1 MALNWT
7 YNASEYK
14 ENDFSPIPAGD
25 HRVRINDVV
34 LRSAETNNAFG
45 SGNDGFEITLD
56 VSGHSS
62 KLWFY
67 LVLDKADTKKT
78 NQRIGDFFNSF
89 GITDYDLSHYR
100 GWIGK
105 IGGVRVKHEEY
116 NGENRPK
123 VAFCLSK
130 KNQEKLPA
138 WKGDAQAT
146 MPNAYGGNTPGFTEI
161 SNDDSLP
168 F

>member
-1 MALNWT
+1 MANWT
-7 YNASEYK
+7 FNPNEYTT
-14 ENDFSPIPAGD
+14 NDFKIIPTGD

-34 LRSAETNNAFG
+34 EKKFN
-45 SGNDGFEITLD
+45 SGNEGFEITLD

-62 KLWFY
+62 RLWYY
-67 LVLDKADTKKT
+67 LVLDRNDTKKT
-78 NQRIGDFFNSF
+78 NQRIGDFFHSF

-105 IGGVRVKHEEY
+105 IGGVRVKHEDY
-116 NGENRPK
+116 NGSPSAK
-123 VAFCLSK
+123 VSFCLNK

-138 WKGDAQAT
+138 WKGEAQAT
-146 MPNAYGGNTPGFTEI
+146 VPNAYGGNTPGFTEI
-161 SNDDSLP
+161 PNDDTLP

>member
-1 MALNWT
+1 MANWT
-7 YNASEYK
+7 YNPNEY
-14 ENDFSPIPAGD
+14 EANDFAPIPAGD
-25 HRVRINDVV
+25 HRVRISDVV
-34 LRSAETNNAFG
+34 EKTFS
-45 SGNDGFEITLD
+45 SGNDGFEITMD

-62 KLWFY
+62 KVWFY
-67 LVLDKADTKKT
+67 LVFDRADTKKT
-78 NQRIGDFFNSF
+78 NQRIGQFFESF
-89 GITDYDLSHYR
+89 GIVDFDLSHFR

-116 NGENRPK
+116 NGEQKAK

-138 WKGDAQAT
+138 WKGNNSEYVPTAYSGAAT
-146 MPNAYGGNTPGFTEI
+146 PSFEGVP
-161 SNDDSLP
+161 SDDTLP

>member
-1 MALNWT
+1 MANWT
-7 YNASEYK
+7 FNPNEYSA
-14 ENDFSPIPAGD
+14 NDFAPIPAGD
-25 HRVRINDVV
+25 HRVRINEVV
-34 LRSAETNNAFG
+34 EKTFG
-45 SGNDGFEITLD
+45 SGNEGFEITLD
-56 VSGHSS
+56 VSGHGA

-67 LVLDKADTKKT
+67 LVLDRADTKKT
-78 NQRIGDFFNSF
+78 NQRIGSFFESF
-89 GITDYDLSHYR
+89 GIGDFDLSHYR

-116 NGENRPK
+116 QGEQKAK

-138 WKGDAQAT
+138 WQGETVPTAA
-146 MPNAYGGNTPGFTEI
+146 PNFTNTTPKFEELKT
-161 SNDDSLP
+161 DDDLP